1 MRKRTIHFEQIPVAL
16 VKKIAEADVPK
27 NQDTGCDNRIAKVP
41 ARGMNP
47 YGVRDVHL
55 EERALD
61 MEDSSGN
68 DDLKYPGWQ
77 KPLLE
82 AVLELDAHK
91 SKARVAA
98 AEITICNRLETLS
111 PGHDHHAE
119 RQALDDALRTLRI
132 LKT

>member
-1 MRKRTIHFEQIPVAL
+1 
-16 VKKIAEADVPK
+16 
-27 NQDTGCDNRIAKVP
+27 
-41 ARGMNP
+41 
-47 YGVRDVHL
+47 
-55 EERALD
+55 

-132 LKT
+132 LKMPAHSSQSANSIPESLVKFG

>member
-1 MRKRTIHFEQIPVAL
+1 M
-16 VKKIAEADVPK
+16 
-27 NQDTGCDNRIAKVP
+27 
-41 ARGMNP
+41 
-47 YGVRDVHL
+47 VRDVHL

-132 LKT
+132 LKTYVELRLSHRVGYFFNSACLVPGAA

>member
-68 DDLKYPGWQ
+68 DDPKYPGGKSLSWKQCLSSMRTNPKHGWPLQ
-77 KPLLE
+77 K
-82 AVLELDAHK
+82 
-91 SKARVAA
+91 
-98 AEITICNRLETLS
+98 
-111 PGHDHHAE
+111 
-119 RQALDDALRTLRI
+119 
-132 LKT
+132 